1 MTKKGVYIME
11 NSKKENGGLVNIL
24 TDRVAK
30 IVKNIQENEKLD
42 LSLATMAEM
51 TDRELLSAVLDMQI
65 STTNQNPKLIKK
77 LKRQRVGH
85 QKFLDFISKN
95 NGWCSQSEYAE
106 ILGVSRQTINNRI
119 AQNTLLAITVNGKK
133 VIPLFQINEKTGG
146 EVDGMSKINKIL
158 LEKQEMGVSSSC
170 SFWLGK
176 LNNQDFETRKEG
188 LISGNIE
195 YIERIQKAANL
206 AGEMGK

>member
-1 MTKKGVYIME
+1 ME

-195 YIERIQKAANL
+195 YIKRIQKAANL

>member
-195 YIERIQKAANL
+195 YIKRIQKAANL